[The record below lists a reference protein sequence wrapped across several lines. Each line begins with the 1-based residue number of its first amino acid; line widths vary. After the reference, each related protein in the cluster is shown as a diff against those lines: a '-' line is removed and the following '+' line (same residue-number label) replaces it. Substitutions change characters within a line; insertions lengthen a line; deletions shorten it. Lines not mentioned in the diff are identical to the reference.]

1 MGWTAS
7 VIVPTYNAP
16 RELDLVLTG
25 LRRQSVAPAEVL
37 VADDGST
44 AETAALLQQWQ
55 FELGVPLRHLRHEDE
70 GFRKSRIVNETVR
83 HATGD
88 YLCFLDGDTIPH
100 ERWLEDHLFHA
111 RPRRVLCGRRVRLG
125 PTVSPRVTR
134 QWVEDGLLGQ
144 WFGELARSGD
154 TRNFGRGLRLPFWL
168 AFVLRVRGRKLMG
181 CNFSLPK
188 AAFEAVNGYDEDFD
202 GFGGE
207 DHDLGVRLRNA
218 GYRMTPLINRGC
230 AYHLYHPMKRMSE
243 EVRRLRDAKQAQQ
256 RTRCENGLDR
266 HAVP

>member
-1 MGWTAS
+1 MTPS

-25 LRRQSVAPAEVL
+25 LRHQSTAPAEVL
-37 VADDGST
+37 VSDDGSGP
-44 AETAALLQQWQ
+44 ETAQLLEEWKAH
-55 FELGVPLRHLRHEDE
+55 LPVRHVRHDDE

-83 HATGD
+83 RARGD
-88 YLCFLDGDTIPH
+88 YLCFLDGDTVPH
-100 ERWLEDHLFHA
+100 RRWLEDHLFSA
-111 RPRRVLCGRRVRLG
+111 RKNRVLCGRRVRLG
-125 PTVSPRVTR
+125 PDVSQRVTR
-134 QWVEDGLLGQ
+134 AWIEEGKLGE
-144 WFGELARSGD
+144 WFGELASSGD
-154 TRNFGRGLRLPFWL
+154 TRNFGRGLRLPIW
-168 AFVLRVRGRKLMG
+168 AACVLRLRGRKLMG
-181 CNFSLPK
+181 CNFSLPR

-230 AYHLYHPMKRMSE
+230 TYHLHHPMKRMSA
-243 EVRRLRDAKQAQQ
+243 EVRRLRDEKEAQN

-266 HAVP
+266 HAVT